1 MDRARTCICAEGG
14 EACAR
19 GARFSS
25 GMQLLFNVGAT
36 RSPGRARLP
45 AMLKPGLTVINM
57 RLEVCKRIVPW
68 LAADRWSGKKIPIWW
83 TGALTSSSSSSLYH
97 GFPPCCSSSLR
108 FLYFFPFLFLFRFN
122 PFSIFPFFFSP
133 FFFAFHGFDSK
144 RFEFRDICNPRRLL
158 LTGELIS
165 RAGLKRF

>member
-1 MDRARTCICAEGG
+1 MDWARTCICAEGG

-83 TGALTSSSSSSLYH
+83 TGALTSSSSSLYH

-122 PFSIFPFFFSP
+122 PFSIFPFFFFSLFLRLP
-133 FFFAFHGFDSK
+133 
-144 RFEFRDICNPRRLL
+144 RFSNFGIFVIREDYY
-158 LTGELIS
+158 
-165 RAGLKRF
+165 

>member
-1 MDRARTCICAEGG
+1 MDRAYIGAEGG

-36 RSPGRARLP
+36 RSPGRALT

-68 LAADRWSGKKIPIWW
+68 LAADR
-83 TGALTSSSSSSLYH
+83 
-97 GFPPCCSSSLR
+97 
-108 FLYFFPFLFLFRFN
+108 
-122 PFSIFPFFFSP
+122 
-133 FFFAFHGFDSK
+133 
-144 RFEFRDICNPRRLL
+144 
-158 LTGELIS
+158 
-165 RAGLKRF
+165 